1 MMNRPYATREDM
13 IKDIDVLMKTW
24 KEYKVLYN
32 EEINKRKG
40 IISINTINQLII
52 KAKEIAQTK
61 EEHEVSV
68 EGFFDSYVAM
78 LVEIGNSNVVHR
90 GIDIQLLNLK
100 EESLM

>member
-1 MMNRPYATREDM
+1 MINRRYATREDM
-13 IKDIDVLMKTW
+13 IKDIDILMKTW
-24 KEYKVLYN
+24 EEYKILYN

-40 IISINTINQLII
+40 IISIDSINELII

-61 EEHEVSV
+61 EEHEISI

-78 LVEIGNSNVVHR
+78 LIEIGNSNVVHR
-90 GIDIQLLNLK
+90 GLDRQLLNLK